1 MGGVQQRISAPIAPC
16 PRSWVPVVRPWEGGF
31 LCFALLCG
39 LLGLEIGVNLP
50 KDAFWRVAEA
60 GQLMAWVPRYP
71 LPLMCE

>member
-1 MGGVQQRISAPIAPC
+1 MGGVQADLCTYCSLT

-50 KDAFWRVAEA
+50 KDAFWQVAEA
-60 GQLMAWVPRYP
+60 GLLMAWVPRYP
-71 LPLMCE
+71 LPLICE